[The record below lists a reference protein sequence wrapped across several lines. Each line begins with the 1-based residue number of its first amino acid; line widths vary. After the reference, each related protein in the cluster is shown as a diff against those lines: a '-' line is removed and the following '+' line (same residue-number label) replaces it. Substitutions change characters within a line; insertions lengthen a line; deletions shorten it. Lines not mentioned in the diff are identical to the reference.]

1 MPMNGVCDLELRQ
14 LIEGAFLPD
23 HCEVRCGD
31 GMSLSLYFPADAH
44 RPAMTVNDIQ
54 LGTLPD
60 CRALKKL
67 VLRVRQERD
76 RKNAVGSPHLMT
88 GR

>member
-1 MPMNGVCDLELRQ
+1 MSMNGVCDLELRQ

-31 GMSLSLYFPADAH
+31 GLSLSLYFPADAH
-44 RPAMTVNDIQ
+44 RPAMTVNDIR
-54 LGTLPD
+54 LSALPD
-60 CRALKKL
+60 CRALKDL
-67 VLRVRQERD
+67 VLRVRSERD
-76 RKNAVGSPHLMT
+76 RQAAGHLPRMMT